1 MLNFGW
7 AYAQRKCCVKF
18 GWASEWTD
26 LHVGFK
32 VTEEKGGL
40 LDKTL
45 WYAALLYLTCFP
57 TWEGRY
63 RDKERGGLSITLSRG
78 LTASRRWGLSTR
90 RDERRENKIE
100 RLGKAHYAARRVVF
114 ALSLTTL
121 TSKQLFINSVMHVS
135 LGTSLLF
142 VVEPVSHESTMS
154 LYGHI
159 KNFKSFNNKNKIQTN
174 KQKRTNFLF
183 AQTIRLLRK
192 QKKSKKTTQISCN
205 LLQQSGSVLETLH
218 QPLSNFCE

>member
-121 TSKQLFINSVMHVS
+121 TSKQLFFKFSDACESRYIIIVCCWTSFTWKYHVA
-135 LGTSLLF
+135 LW
-142 VVEPVSHESTMS
+142 SHQKLQKLQQQEQ
-154 LYGHI
+154 
-159 KNFKSFNNKNKIQTN
+159 NTN
-174 KQKRTNFLF
+174 KQTKMHQLSFCTNNS
-183 AQTIRLLRK
+183 IIE
-192 QKKSKKTTQISCN
+192 KTEEI
-205 LLQQSGSVLETLH
+205 
-218 QPLSNFCE
+218 

>member
-1 MLNFGW
+1 M
-7 AYAQRKCCVKF
+7 
-18 GWASEWTD
+18 
-26 LHVGFK
+26 
-32 VTEEKGGL
+32 KGG
-40 LDKTL
+40 KIK
-45 WYAALLYLTCFP
+45 
-57 TWEGRY
+57 Y
-63 RDKERGGLSITLSRG
+63 RDWEKHIMQRGELSDHFFL
-78 LTASRRWGLSTR
+78 
-90 RDERRENKIE
+90 
-100 RLGKAHYAARRVVF
+100 
-114 ALSLTTL
+114 
-121 TSKQLFINSVMHVS
+121 NSVMHVS